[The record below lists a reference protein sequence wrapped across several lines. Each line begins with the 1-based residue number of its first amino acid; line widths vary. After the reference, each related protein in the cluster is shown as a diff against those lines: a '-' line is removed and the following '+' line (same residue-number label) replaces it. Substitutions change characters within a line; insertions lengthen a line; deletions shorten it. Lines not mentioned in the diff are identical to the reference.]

1 MMGSIHND
9 LHSWAASAR
18 VRGHKTIEISIEVAE
33 KASEIIVSQ
42 ANEIA
47 DLREGNGKHKEDLG
61 RFGHHPDPA
70 IDFCVEVE
78 TIESEHFN
86 TKIGFTSGTPTADEL
101 RKRVDRAMSFRVG
114 GDLNAIAAKQL
125 LRAIEEEIWQTTDF

>member
-1 MMGSIHND
+1 M
-9 LHSWAASAR
+9 
-18 VRGHKTIEISIEVAE
+18 KTES
-33 KASEIIVSQ
+33 
-42 ANEIA
+42 
-47 DLREGNGKHKEDLG
+47 LG

-78 TIESEHFN
+78 TIEGEHFN
-86 TKIGFTSGTPTADEL
+86 TKIGFANGTPTADDL

-125 LRAIEEEIWQTTDF
+125 LRAIEEEMRQTTDF